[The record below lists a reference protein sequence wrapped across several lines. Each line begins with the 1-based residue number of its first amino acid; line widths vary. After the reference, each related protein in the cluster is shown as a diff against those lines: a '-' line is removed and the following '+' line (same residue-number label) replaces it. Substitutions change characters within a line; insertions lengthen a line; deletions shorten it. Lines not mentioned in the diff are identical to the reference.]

1 MQTYALQSINGGIF
15 GSIFGYGSI
24 AIIGTAMGDYVF
36 FSDQVATKKYRALL
50 IFGVINYLVPFIFYL
65 GIDGVELQ
73 FFIEGYP
80 ISKYFVNFSFVTTAL
95 GIACMGLWL
104 FYTIQTRFKKNAPW
118 LRIFGM
124 SPFLIYFIA
133 WLPDAIFE
141 QITTGVLNL
150 NGDTSLI
157 PWWISLAWG
166 LVVIIYCTVI
176 AWLLY
181 RKNKQVSTVKT
192 SLIFL
197 VAVVAVLLIVIILE
211 LTVGLGILS
220 VFN

>member
-1 MQTYALQSINGGIF
+1 
-15 GSIFGYGSI
+15 
-24 AIIGTAMGDYVF
+24 
-36 FSDQVATKKYRALL
+36 
-50 IFGVINYLVPFIFYL
+50 
-65 GIDGVELQ
+65 
-73 FFIEGYP
+73 
-80 ISKYFVNFSFVTTAL
+80 
-95 GIACMGLWL
+95 
-104 FYTIQTRFKKNAPW
+104 
-118 LRIFGM
+118 M